1 MGIKIRGIYATAL
14 TQFCV
19 DHNLAILLPSG
30 SIKERFRD
38 YKKIDSPEAVD
49 VEIRDLEDHQGILLE
64 GKPDKLDLLVKLIK
78 ENFFD
83 AICRERKYGQYY
95 AIEIEFPYLAKSVLD
110 ELRNKIMPTVPNH
123 HRLRIIASELR

>member
-19 DHNLAILLPSG
+19 NHNLAIVLPSG
-30 SIKERFRD
+30 PIKERFRD

-49 VEIRDLEDHQGILLE
+49 VEIRDLEDHQGILLKGE
-64 GKPDKLDLLVKLIK
+64 PAKLNFVVELIR

-83 AICRERKYGQYY
+83 AIVRKRKYQDLNF
-95 AIEIEFPYLAKSVLD
+95 IEIEFPYLAKSVLD